1 MMCTNVSMWGAVY
14 WTAEN
19 VTECKCEIEKMEETK
34 MEQVC
39 TYHKVASTS
48 PSLLEA
54 HAGFFKLSIK
64 GKLDVVFFEIFS
76 HWFK

>member
-1 MMCTNVSMWGAVY
+1 MCTNVSMWGAVY

-48 PSLLEA
+48 PFLLEA

>member
-1 MMCTNVSMWGAVY
+1 MWGAVY

-39 TYHKVASTS
+39 IY
-48 PSLLEA
+48 P
-54 HAGFFKLSIK
+54 
-64 GKLDVVFFEIFS
+64 EIYIQSAPNNSNESYAFMGLGRVGRFGQS
-76 HWFK
+76 

>member
-1 MMCTNVSMWGAVY
+1 MCTNVSMWGAVY

-39 TYHKVASTS
+39 IYHKVASTC
-48 PSLLEA
+48 PFLLEA